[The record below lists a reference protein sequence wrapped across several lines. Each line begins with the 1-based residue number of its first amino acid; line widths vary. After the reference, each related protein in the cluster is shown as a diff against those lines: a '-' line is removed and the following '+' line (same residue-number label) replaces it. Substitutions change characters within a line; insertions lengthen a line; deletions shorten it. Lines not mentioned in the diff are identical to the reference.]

1 MFFTLESMVSRSQ
14 FCTNQMTLGAKL
26 LHCVLCIIIHTYYS
40 QRTSYNLLELYL
52 GLFRVLHIKSL
63 RLTEVQFPY
72 NPNHTANDLLSS
84 YLSSVTKVRSKP
96 GLQKSGW
103 CISYSYTISGLFP
116 LKIQFSKT
124 KKTTY
129 ENNRAENITSYL
141 TSSLVLVV
149 TLEN

>member
-1 MFFTLESMVSRSQ
+1 MFFTPESMVNWLK
-14 FCTNQMTLGAKL
+14 FCTNRMTLGAKL
-26 LHCVLCIIIHTYYS
+26 LPCVLCIIIHTYYS

-52 GLFRVLHIKSL
+52 GLFRVLHIKSS

-72 NPNHTANDLLSS
+72 NPSHTVNDLLSS

-96 GLQKSGW
+96 RLQKSGW
-103 CISYSYTISGLFP
+103 CISYTTSGLFL

-129 ENNRAENITSYL
+129 ENNGAENL
-141 TSSLVLVV
+141 TSSLVIVV
-149 TLEN
+149 TVEK